1 MQLLKLSDSVNF
13 MRLRFP
19 AMVLSTL
26 LILGSFVSLGV
37 NSLNWG
43 LDFTGGT
50 LIEVGYEDAANLS
63 DIRGKL
69 NDANFGDAIVQNFGS
84 SQDVLIRISP
94 RDGVKAVTIGEQVLE
109 ALRADGT
116 AVDMRRIEF
125 VGPNVGEELTEQGG
139 LAMLVALLCIL
150 VYVAMRFEWRFA
162 LGSVS
167 ALTHDVIL
175 TLGLFSV
182 LQIEFD
188 LTVLAAVLAVIGYSL
203 NDTIVVCDR
212 IRENFRK
219 IRKGEPVDIINTSL
233 TQTLNRTII
242 TSLTTVLVLV
252 ALFYKGGAL
261 IHGFATAL
269 LFGVV
274 VGTYSSIYIASSVA
288 LALGISKEDLMPPQ
302 VEKEG
307 ADLVVGHHPH
317 VSQGFEIY
325 KNVPI
330 FYSLGNFTMWKK
342 NLRKNCYHSFFLNI
356 EIQDNKLSNIN
367 LVPFQINKNGLNL
380 TSKNEFSKKMI
391 ELNSFLP
398 KSEKIWQAYLNRIN
412 SKGNLFSEHLSFFY
426 NFDEYVYK
434 QVNKYTN
441 LSKKYSDLNYLKNE
455 FQDDFN
461 YKYILDKWQIKN
473 NSNIF
478 SLLKNI
484 FNPLYKVLFIVKKI
498 LIKFKVKIYR

>member
-1 MQLLKLSDSVNF
+1 MQLLKLSDTVNF
-13 MRLRFP
+13 MRLRIP
-19 AMVLSTL
+19 AMVLSTV

-50 LIEVGYEDAANLS
+50 LIEVGYEDAANS
-63 DIRGKL
+63 EGIRAQL
-69 NDANFGDAIVQNFGS
+69 NEANFEDAIVQNFGS
-84 SQDVLIRISP
+84 SQDVLIRIAP
-94 RDGVKAVTIGEQVLE
+94 RDGVKAVTIGEQVLA

-116 AVDMRRIEF
+116 EVDMRRIEF

-167 ALTHDVIL
+167 ALAHDVIL

-219 IRKGEPVDIINTSL
+219 IRKGEPVEIINISL

-274 VGTYSSIYIASSVA
+274 VGTYSSVYIASSVA

-307 ADLVVGHHPH
+307 ADLDPM
-317 VSQGFEIY
+317 
-325 KNVPI
+325 P
-330 FYSLGNFTMWKK
+330 
-342 NLRKNCYHSFFLNI
+342 
-356 EIQDNKLSNIN
+356 
-367 LVPFQINKNGLNL
+367 
-380 TSKNEFSKKMI
+380 
-391 ELNSFLP
+391 
-398 KSEKIWQAYLNRIN
+398 
-412 SKGNLFSEHLSFFY
+412 
-426 NFDEYVYK
+426 
-434 QVNKYTN
+434 
-441 LSKKYSDLNYLKNE
+441 
-455 FQDDFN
+455 
-461 YKYILDKWQIKN
+461 
-473 NSNIF
+473 
-478 SLLKNI
+478 
-484 FNPLYKVLFIVKKI
+484 
-498 LIKFKVKIYR
+498 